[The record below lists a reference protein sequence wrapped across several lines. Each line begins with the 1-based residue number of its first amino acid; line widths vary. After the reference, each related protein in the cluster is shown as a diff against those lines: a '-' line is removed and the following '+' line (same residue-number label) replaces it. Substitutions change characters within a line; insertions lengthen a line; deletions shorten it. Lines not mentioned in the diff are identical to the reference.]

1 MVRILN
7 GYTYQI
13 GCEHRNVAVVT
24 QLIGENAVYLTL
36 MFDDQNVEFK
46 MHNGQLTKLSQEPL
60 EIVVHVADED
70 DS

>member
-1 MVRILN
+1 
-7 GYTYQI
+7 
-13 GCEHRNVAVVT
+13 
-24 QLIGENAVYLTL
+24 
-36 MFDDQNVEFK
+36 